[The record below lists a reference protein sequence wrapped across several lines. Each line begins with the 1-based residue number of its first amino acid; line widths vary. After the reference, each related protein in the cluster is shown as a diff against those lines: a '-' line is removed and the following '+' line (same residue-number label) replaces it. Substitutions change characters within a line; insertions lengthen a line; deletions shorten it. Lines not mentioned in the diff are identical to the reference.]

1 MKTTEINESMK
12 LRFMLL
18 RENGYEVERAQKCL
32 DFIHGGAEEA
42 PAQSKAGE
50 LADGIYLIDTK
61 GNAVRFV
68 GDKTETI
75 NDTAYVGIVMGSHS
89 VAVSLI
95 EQAQMDDITLTKKKD
110 ANKCAESIYHTKYID
125 AVADWNGKRNTEN
138 LKKQG
143 LNSQIELRPGEYIP
157 SLAELYLIC
166 LNRKKLNEAL
176 EFVGGQL
183 LGDLWYWSSTEFSAP
198 YAWGLY
204 LSIGS
209 AGSSAKATYKSRVRA
224 VSAFLP
230 LNR

>member
-32 DFIHGGAEEA
+32 DFIRGGAEEA
-42 PAQSKAGE
+42 PSKAGE

-95 EQAQMDDITLTKKKD
+95 EQAQMDDITLTKKD

-183 LGDLWYWSSTEFSAP
+183 LDDLWYWSSTECSATS
-198 YAWGLY
+198 AWGLFLTY
-204 LSIGS
+204 GR
-209 AGSSAKATYKSRVRA
+209 AYYGAKATGKLRVRA

>member
-32 DFIHGGAEEA
+32 DFIHGSTDETPA
-42 PAQSKAGE
+42 PSKAGE

-95 EQAQMDDITLTKKKD
+95 DQAQMNDITLTKKG
-110 ANKCAESIYHTKYID
+110 ANKCAESIYRTKYMD
-125 AVADWNGKRNTEN
+125 AVADWNGRRNTEN

-143 LNSQIELRPGEYIP
+143 LNGQIELRPGEYIP

-176 EFVGGQL
+176 AFVGGQL
-183 LGDLWYWSSTEFSAP
+183 FDDLWYWSSTECSAAT
-198 YAWGLY
+198 AWLLTLFDGL
-204 LSIGS
+204 
-209 AGSSAKATYKSRVRA
+209 AGGYSKAAHEGRVRP
-224 VSAFLP
+224 VSAFSP

>member
-1 MKTTEINESMK
+1 MK

-32 DFIHGGAEEA
+32 DFIRGGAEEA
-42 PAQSKAGE
+42 PSKAGE

-95 EQAQMDDITLTKKKD
+95 EQAQMDDITLTKKD

-183 LGDLWYWSSTEFSAP
+183 LDDLWYWSSTEYSAN
-198 YAWGLY
+198 YAWILTLDNGY
-204 LSIGS
+204 ATSVT
-209 AGSSAKATYKSRVRA
+209 KATFKGRVRA

>member
-1 MKTTEINESMK
+1 MKTTEINENMK

-18 RENGYEVERAQKCL
+18 RENGYEVEKAQKCL

-42 PAQSKAGE
+42 PAQSKAGK

-61 GNAVRFV
+61 GNAVPFI

-75 NDTAYVGIVMGSHS
+75 NEIAYVGIVMGSHS

-95 EQAQMDDITLTKKKD
+95 EQAQRDNITLTKKNT
-110 ANKCAESIYHTKYID
+110 NKCTESIYHTKYID
-125 AVADWNGKRNTEN
+125 AVADWNGKQNTEN

-143 LNSQIELRPGEYIP
+143 LNSKIELRSGEYIP

-176 EFVGGQL
+176 KFVGGQL
-183 LGDLWYWSSTEFSAP
+183 LDDLWYWSSTEYSATT
-198 YAWGLY
+198 AWILY
-204 LSIGS
+204 LSNGNAS
-209 AGSSAKATYKSRVRA
+209 DPTKAAVKSRIRA

-230 LNR
+230 INR

>member
-32 DFIHGGAEEA
+32 DFIRGGAEEA
-42 PAQSKAGE
+42 PSKAGE

-95 EQAQMDDITLTKKKD
+95 EQAQMDDITLTKKD

-183 LGDLWYWSSTEFSAP
+183 LDDLWYWSSTECSAT
-198 YAWGLY
+198 YAWPLY
-204 LSIGS
+204 LSNGR
-209 AGSSAKATYKSRVRA
+209 AYYYAKAAGKGRVRA

-230 LNR
+230 PP

>member
-32 DFIHGGAEEA
+32 DFISEGKEEA
-42 PAQSKAGE
+42 PAENKAGE

-68 GDKTETI
+68 GEKTETI

-95 EQAQMDDITLTKKKD
+95 DQAQMDDITLTKKD

-166 LNRKKLNEAL
+166 LNHKKLNEAL

-183 LGDLWYWSSTEFSAP
+183 LDDLWYWSSTEYSATN
-198 YAWGLY
+198 AWGLY
-204 LSIGS
+204 LGSGNASIS
-209 AGSSAKATYKSRVRA
+209 TKATDKGGVRA
-224 VSAFLP
+224 VSAFL
-230 LNR
+230 R

>member
-183 LGDLWYWSSTEFSAP
+183 LGDLWYWSSTEYSATS
-198 YAWGLY
+198 AWY
-204 LSIGS
+204 LSLNLGN
-209 AGSSAKATYKSRVRA
+209 AGYSSKATGKYRVRA

>member
-32 DFIHGGAEEA
+32 DFIRGGAEEA
-42 PAQSKAGE
+42 PSKAGE

-95 EQAQMDDITLTKKKD
+95 EQAQMDDITLTKKD

-183 LGDLWYWSSTEFSAP
+183 LDDLWYWSSTECSATR
-198 YAWGLY
+198 AWFLGLNY
-204 LSIGS
+204 GD
-209 AGSSAKATYKSRVRA
+209 AYYTTKASVKYGVRA

>member
-18 RENGYEVERAQKCL
+18 RENGYEIERAQKCL
-32 DFIHGGAEEA
+32 DFIHGSTDETPA
-42 PAQSKAGE
+42 PSKAGE

-75 NDTAYVGIVMGSHS
+75 NDTAYVGIVMGGHS

-95 EQAQMDDITLTKKKD
+95 DQAQMNDITLTEKS
-110 ANKCAESIYHTKYID
+110 ANKCSKSIYHTEYID
-125 AVADWNGKRNTEN
+125 AVADWNGRRNTEN

-176 EFVGGQL
+176 AFVGGQL
-183 LGDLWYWSSTEFSAP
+183 FGDLWYWSSTESSAND
-198 YAWGLY
+198 AWFLAPDD
-204 LSIGS
+204 GS
-209 AGSSAKATYKSRVRA
+209 ASNLTKAANEGKVRA
-224 VSAFLP
+224 VSSFLP
-230 LNR
+230 LSE

>member
-68 GDKTETI
+68 GNKTETI

-95 EQAQMDDITLTKKKD
+95 EQAQMDDITLTKKD

-183 LGDLWYWSSTEFSAP
+183 LDDLWYWSSTEYSATNAWLLHLSDG
-198 YAWGLY
+198 YAYG
-204 LSIGS
+204 G
-209 AGSSAKATYKSRVRA
+209 AKATDKNGVRA

>member
-32 DFIHGGAEEA
+32 DFIHGGIEEA
-42 PAQSKAGE
+42 PAQSKAEE

-89 VAVSLI
+89 IAVSLI
-95 EQAQMDDITLTKKKD
+95 DQAQMNDITLTEKD

-125 AVADWNGKRNTEN
+125 AVADWNGKQNTEN

-183 LGDLWYWSSTEFSAP
+183 LGDLWYWSSTECSATG
-198 YAWGLY
+198 AWDLT
-204 LSIGS
+204 LSYGS
-209 AGSSAKATYKSRVRA
+209 AYDSTKATDEGRVRA

>member
-1 MKTTEINESMK
+1 MKTTEISGSMK

-18 RENGYEVERAQKCL
+18 RENGYEVESAQKCL
-32 DFIHGGAEEA
+32 DFIHGGTEEA
-42 PAQSKAGE
+42 PAQSKAEE

-95 EQAQMDDITLTKKKD
+95 DQAQMNDITLTKKD

-125 AVADWNGKRNTEN
+125 AVADWNGKQNTEN

-183 LGDLWYWSSTEFSAP
+183 LGNLWYWSSTEC
-198 YAWGLY
+198 
-204 LSIGS
+204 S
-209 AGSSAKATYKSRVRA
+209 AGSAWVLGLNLGNASNLTKATTKTRVRA

>member
-1 MKTTEINESMK
+1 MKPTEINESMK

-32 DFIHGGAEEA
+32 DFIHGGIEEA
-42 PAQSKAGE
+42 PAQSKAEE

-95 EQAQMDDITLTKKKD
+95 EQAQMDDITLTKKD

-183 LGDLWYWSSTEFSAP
+183 LGDLWYWSSTECSATS
-198 YAWGLY
+198 AWY
-204 LSIGS
+204 LLLDYGG
-209 AGSSAKATYKSRVRA
+209 AGNGAKATAKYRVRA

>member
-95 EQAQMDDITLTKKKD
+95 EQAQMDDITLTKKD

-183 LGDLWYWSSTEFSAP
+183 LGDLWYWSSTESSATAAWSLTLFS
-198 YAWGLY
+198 GLA
-204 LSIGS
+204 SG
-209 AGSSAKATYKSRVRA
+209 SAKATGKSGVRA

>member
-1 MKTTEINESMK
+1 MK

-32 DFIHGGAEEA
+32 DFIHGGIEEA
-42 PAQSKAGE
+42 PAPGKAGE

-95 EQAQMDDITLTKKKD
+95 DQAQMDDITLTKKG

-125 AVADWNGKRNTEN
+125 AVADWNGRRNTEN

-143 LNSQIELRPGEYIP
+143 LNSQIELRHGEYIP

-166 LNRKKLNEAL
+166 LNLKKLNEAL
-176 EFVGGQL
+176 EFVGGQI
-183 LGDLWYWSSTEFSAP
+183 LGDLWYWSSTEYSATT
-198 YAWGLY
+198 AWNLY
-204 LSIGS
+204 LNDGYASITT
-209 AGSSAKATYKSRVRA
+209 KAANQFRVRP

>member
-18 RENGYEVERAQKCL
+18 RENGYDVERAQKCL
-32 DFIHGGAEEA
+32 DFIHGGIEEA
-42 PAQSKAGE
+42 PAPSKAEE

-61 GNAVRFV
+61 GHAVRFV

-95 EQAQMDDITLTKKKD
+95 DQAQTLTEKG

-125 AVADWNGKRNTEN
+125 AVADWNGRQNTEN

-176 EFVGGQL
+176 AFVGGQL
-183 LGDLWYWSSTEFSAP
+183 FGDLWYWSSTESSAND
-198 YAWGLY
+198 AWFLAPDD
-204 LSIGS
+204 GS
-209 AGSSAKATYKSRVRA
+209 ASNLTKAANEGKVRA
-224 VSAFLP
+224 VSSFLP
-230 LNR
+230 LSE

>member
-32 DFIHGGAEEA
+32 NFIHGGIEEA
-42 PAQSKAGE
+42 PAPGKAGE

-95 EQAQMDDITLTKKKD
+95 DQAQMDDITLTKKD

-125 AVADWNGKRNTEN
+125 AVADWNGRRNTEN

-176 EFVGGQL
+176 EFVGGQI
-183 LGDLWYWSSTEFSAP
+183 LGDLWYWSSTECSAFN
-198 YAWGLY
+198 AWNLNLY
-204 LSIGS
+204 NGS
-209 AGSSAKATYKSRVRA
+209 ANYYTKAADKSRVRA

>member
-95 EQAQMDDITLTKKKD
+95 EQAQMDDITLTKKD

-183 LGDLWYWSSTEFSAP
+183 LGDLWYWSSTEYSATGAWNLGLGGG
-198 YAWGLY
+198 YAG
-204 LSIGS
+204 IGT
-209 AGSSAKATYKSRVRA
+209 KATDKRRVRA

>member
-1 MKTTEINESMK
+1 MK

-32 DFIHGGAEEA
+32 DFIRGGAEEA
-42 PAQSKAGE
+42 PSKAGE

-95 EQAQMDDITLTKKKD
+95 EQAQMDDITLTKKD

-183 LGDLWYWSSTEFSAP
+183 LDDLWYWSSTEYSA
-198 YAWGLY
+198 YHAWILSLY
-204 LSIGS
+204 YGRAYCLT
-209 AGSSAKATYKSRVRA
+209 KATSKARVRA

>member
-50 LADGIYLIDTK
+50 LTDGIYLIDTK

-95 EQAQMDDITLTKKKD
+95 EQAQMDNITLTKKD

-183 LGDLWYWSSTEFSAP
+183 LGDLWYWSSTECSAT
-198 YAWGLY
+198 YAWY
-204 LSIGS
+204 LTLHNGS
-209 AGSSAKATYKSRVRA
+209 AGSYTKATG
-224 VSAFLP
+224 
-230 LNR
+230 

>member
-32 DFIHGGAEEA
+32 DFIRGGAEEA
-42 PAQSKAGE
+42 PSKAGE

-95 EQAQMDDITLTKKKD
+95 EQAQMDDITLTKKD

-183 LGDLWYWSSTEFSAP
+183 LDDLWYWSSTEYSATL
-198 YAWGLY
+198 AWY
-204 LSIGS
+204 LSLGS
-209 AGSSAKATYKSRVRA
+209 GTAYNLTKAAVKNRVRA

>member
-1 MKTTEINESMK
+1 MK

-32 DFIHGGAEEA
+32 DFIHGGIEEA
-42 PAQSKAGE
+42 PAPGKAGE

-95 EQAQMDDITLTKKKD
+95 DQAQMDDITLTKKD

-125 AVADWNGKRNTEN
+125 AVADWNGRRNTEN

-143 LNSQIELRPGEYIP
+143 LNSQIELRHGEYIP

-176 EFVGGQL
+176 EFVGGQI
-183 LGDLWYWSSTEFSAP
+183 LGDLWYWSSTEYSAP
-198 YAWGLY
+198 YAWILY
-204 LSIGS
+204 LNNGG
-209 AGSSAKATYKSRVRA
+209 AGHSTKATSKGRVRA

>member
-32 DFIHGGAEEA
+32 DFIRGGAEEA
-42 PAQSKAGE
+42 PSKAGE

-95 EQAQMDDITLTKKKD
+95 EQAQMDDITLTKKD

-183 LGDLWYWSSTEFSAP
+183 LDDLWYWSSTEYSAAS
-198 YAWGLY
+198 AWYLGLGSGHAN
-204 LSIGS
+204 LST
-209 AGSSAKATYKSRVRA
+209 KATDKFRVRA

>member
-32 DFIHGGAEEA
+32 DFIRGGAEEA
-42 PAQSKAGE
+42 PSKAGE

-95 EQAQMDDITLTKKKD
+95 EQAQMDDITLTKKD

-183 LGDLWYWSSTEFSAP
+183 LDDLWYWSSTEYSATI
-198 YAWGLY
+198 AWNLNLDDGNAY
-204 LSIGS
+204 LST
-209 AGSSAKATYKSRVRA
+209 KASVKSRVRA

>member
-32 DFIHGGAEEA
+32 DFIRGGAEEA
-42 PAQSKAGE
+42 PSKAGE

-95 EQAQMDDITLTKKKD
+95 EQAQMDDITLTKKD

-183 LGDLWYWSSTEFSAP
+183 LDDLWYWSSTECSATS
-198 YAWGLY
+198 AWYLGLY
-204 LSIGS
+204 NGY
-209 AGSSAKATYKSRVRA
+209 AYFNTKATGKGRVRA

>member
-1 MKTTEINESMK
+1 MK

-32 DFIHGGAEEA
+32 DFIHGGIEEA
-42 PAQSKAGE
+42 PAQSKAEE

-95 EQAQMDDITLTKKKD
+95 EQAQMDDITLTKKD

-183 LGDLWYWSSTEFSAP
+183 LGDLWYWSSTEYSATN
-198 YAWGLY
+198 AWSLGLNY
-204 LSIGS
+204 GTASYTT
-209 AGSSAKATYKSRVRA
+209 KATDKYRVRA

>member
-32 DFIHGGAEEA
+32 DFIRGGAEEA
-42 PAQSKAGE
+42 PSKAGE

-95 EQAQMDDITLTKKKD
+95 EQAQMDDITLTKKD

-183 LGDLWYWSSTEFSAP
+183 LDDLWYWSSTEFSATSAWILNLYDG
-198 YAWGLY
+198 YANHGT
-204 LSIGS
+204 
-209 AGSSAKATYKSRVRA
+209 KATNETRVRA

>member
-18 RENGYEVERAQKCL
+18 RENGYDVERAQKCL
-32 DFIHGGAEEA
+32 DFIHGGIEEA
-42 PAQSKAGE
+42 PAPSKAEE

-61 GNAVRFV
+61 GHAVRFV

-95 EQAQMDDITLTKKKD
+95 DQAQMNNITLTKKD
-110 ANKCAESIYHTKYID
+110 ANKCAERIYHTKYID
-125 AVADWNGKRNTEN
+125 AVADWDGRLNTEN

-157 SLAELYLIC
+157 SLAELYLIY

-176 EFVGGQL
+176 EFVGGQAL
-183 LGDLWYWSSTEFSAP
+183 ADLWYWSSTECDPFD
-198 YAWGLY
+198 AWDLY
-204 LSIGS
+204 LYNGNTDYSNKTQCGL
-209 AGSSAKATYKSRVRA
+209 RVRA
-224 VSAFLP
+224 VSSFLP
-230 LNR
+230 LSE

>member
-183 LGDLWYWSSTEFSAP
+183 LGDLWYWSSTECSATSAWFLNLDFG
-198 YAWGLY
+198 YAYG
-204 LSIGS
+204 GT
-209 AGSSAKATYKSRVRA
+209 KATFKGRVRA

>member
-32 DFIHGGAEEA
+32 DFIHGGIEEA
-42 PAQSKAGE
+42 PAPGKAGE

-95 EQAQMDDITLTKKKD
+95 DQAQMDDITLTKKD

-125 AVADWNGKRNTEN
+125 AVADWNGRRNTEN

-143 LNSQIELRPGEYIP
+143 LNSQIELRHGEYIP

-176 EFVGGQL
+176 EFVGGQI
-183 LGDLWYWSSTEFSAP
+183 LGDLWYWSSTEYSALS
-198 YAWGLY
+198 AWILY
-204 LSIGS
+204 LGNGS
-209 AGSSAKATYKSRVRA
+209 AGYNAKAARKSRVRA

>member
-32 DFIHGGAEEA
+32 DFIRGGAEEA
-42 PAQSKAGE
+42 PSKAGE

-95 EQAQMDDITLTKKKD
+95 EQAQMDDITLTKKD

-183 LGDLWYWSSTEFSAP
+183 LDDLWYWSSTEYSAAH
-198 YAWGLY
+198 AWNLY
-204 LSIGS
+204 LDDGGAYSYTK
-209 AGSSAKATYKSRVRA
+209 ASAKYGVRA

>member
-1 MKTTEINESMK
+1 MKPTEINESMK

-32 DFIHGGAEEA
+32 DFIHGGIEEA
-42 PAQSKAGE
+42 PAQSKAEE

-95 EQAQMDDITLTKKKD
+95 EQAQMDDITLTKKD

-183 LGDLWYWSSTEFSAP
+183 LGDLWYWSSTEYSATF
-198 YAWGLY
+198 AWYLGLNY
-204 LSIGS
+204 GG
-209 AGSSAKATYKSRVRA
+209 AGTSTKATGKGRVRA

>member
-32 DFIHGGAEEA
+32 DFIHGGTEEA
-42 PAQSKAGE
+42 PAPSKAGE

-95 EQAQMDDITLTKKKD
+95 EKAQMDNITLTKKD

-125 AVADWNGKRNTEN
+125 AVADWNGRRNTEN

-183 LGDLWYWSSTEFSAP
+183 LDDLWYWSSTECSAP
-198 YAWGLY
+198 YAWDLNLNSGFASY
-204 LSIGS
+204 GTKA
-209 AGSSAKATYKSRVRA
+209 AGENRVRA

>member
-1 MKTTEINESMK
+1 MKPTEINESMK

-18 RENGYEVERAQKCL
+18 RENGYEVKRAQKCL
-32 DFIHGGAEEA
+32 DFIHGGIEEA
-42 PAQSKAGE
+42 PAQSKAEE

-95 EQAQMDDITLTKKKD
+95 EQAQMDDITLTKKD

-183 LGDLWYWSSTEFSAP
+183 LGDLWYWSSTEYSAP
-198 YAWGLY
+198 NAWILNLY
-204 LSIGS
+204 SGN
-209 AGSSAKATYKSRVRA
+209 AYTTTKATAKRRVRA

>member
-1 MKTTEINESMK
+1 MK

-95 EQAQMDDITLTKKKD
+95 EQAQMDDITLTKKD

-166 LNRKKLNEAL
+166 LSRKKLNEAL

-183 LGDLWYWSSTEFSAP
+183 LGDLWYWSSTEYSAP
-198 YAWGLY
+198 YAWLLNLNY
-204 LSIGS
+204 GS
-209 AGSSAKATYKSRVRA
+209 ANYYTKATAKGRVRA